1 MKGSFIVLRR
11 IRGGDVDLVA
21 TLYGTAGKV
30 TLFLKEGYLNTNKL
44 FGIFEPFNYVEI
56 DYSQTG
62 NIILP
67 NDVVKVER
75 LSLLALNYK
84 RYLYMSSLSL
94 FALQYM
100 NYYDETL
107 FNLLLSYLPK
117 KPRNIEVNLLKF
129 KLEFLKTYGILP
141 KFLAQESPKT
151 KKVKIALSTGEISDK
166 GDYELER
173 YLIEFLRKLLK
184 IKNPERLNLTR
195 RDIKKAEDFIREY
208 LKFHTKG

>member
-1 MKGSFIVLRR
+1 MKGSFIVLKRL
-11 IRGGDVDLVA
+11 RGGDVDLVA

-30 TLFLKEGYLNTNKL
+30 TLFLKEGYLNTNRL

-62 NIILP
+62 NIIVP

-84 RYLYMSSLSL
+84 RYIYMSSLSL

-100 NYYDETL
+100 NYYDEAL

-117 KPRNIEVNLLKF
+117 KPRNTEISILKF
-129 KLEFLKTYGILP
+129 KLDFLKAYGILP
-141 KFLAQESPKT
+141 KFLTQEKPKV
-151 KKVKIALSTGEISDK
+151 KKVKIDLSTGEISDK
-166 GDYELER
+166 GDYELEG
-173 YLIEFLRKLLK
+173 YLVEFLRKLLK

-208 LKFHTKG
+208 LKFHIKS